1 MVASTGAFPYDAS
14 RWAISAKTMARPRRL
29 KQAAKL
35 FKIQVRSWCDP
46 MSELVL
52 TVEAREGAG
61 KGAARA
67 VRRGGKIPGVIYGGA
82 AGSISVALARKEV
95 IKALHTGKLLSH
107 MIEID
112 QAGKRQT
119 VIPRAVQFDPVT
131 DEPLH
136 IDLYRVDENT
146 RIDVE
151 VVVHFVNSENSPGLK
166 RGGVLN
172 IVRHTVEVNCLA
184 KAIPEELVADLTGL
198 GIGDAVH
205 ISNIPLPQGVRP
217 TIRDRDFTIATITG
231 RMADMVEI
239 EAPEAAPAEGE
250 AEAESE

>member
-1 MVASTGAFPYDAS
+1 
-14 RWAISAKTMARPRRL
+14 
-29 KQAAKL
+29 
-35 FKIQVRSWCDP
+35 
-46 MSELVL
+46 
-52 TVEAREGAG
+52 
-61 KGAARA
+61 
-67 VRRGGKIPGVIYGGA
+67 
-82 AGSISVALARKEV
+82 
-95 IKALHTGKLLSH
+95 

-151 VVVHFVNSENSPGLK
+151 VVVHFVNSEDSPGLK